1 MYKAPRGTSDI
12 LPEEQENWKHVT
24 DVAASI
30 GLLYGYRLITTPIF
44 EDAQLFS
51 RSAAVGTDLADKEM
65 YIFTDP
71 GGQQLALK
79 AEGTAP
85 ICRAYLEHGMFN
97 LPQPVRLYYITPS
110 FRFERPQAGRYRQHY
125 QCGFEA
131 IGEADPIIDAEII
144 DLAQRFLHTLGLS
157 GFSIGLNSIGCQ
169 TCQPK
174 YIEALKEYY
183 SMHLSKLCPDCKI
196 RLVQNPLRL
205 LDCKKET
212 CQEIANAAPKILD
225 YLCTECQTH
234 FKDVQ
239 HYLTALGI
247 PFVIK
252 HRLVRG
258 LDYYSRT
265 VFEIEPL
272 EEKSQSALGGGG
284 RYDNLI
290 KQLGGKPTP
299 AVGFATGMERIIAN
313 LQKKGVSIDS
323 SSATVAF
330 IAYMGEEAKLTA
342 IKLSARL
349 RTSGISVALASG
361 SKSLKS
367 QLRQANSLNAS
378 YAIII
383 GEQELSSSTVVLR
396 DMKAKEQ
403 TTIPLEFVEKS
414 LLS

>member
-1 MYKAPRGTSDI
+1 MYKAPRGTSDT
-12 LPEEQENWKHVT
+12 LPEEQGYWRHIT

-30 GLLYGYRLITTPIF
+30 GLLYGYCPIATPIF

-85 ICRAYLEHGMFN
+85 VCRAYLEHGMFN
-97 LPQPVRLYYITPS
+97 LPQPVKLYYITPA

-131 IGEADPIIDAEII
+131 IGEADPIIDVEII
-144 DLAQRFLHTLGLS
+144 DLAQRFLCSLGLS
-157 GFSIGLNSIGCQ
+157 EFSIGLNSIGCQ
-169 TCQPK
+169 TCQPN
-174 YIEALKEYY
+174 YVESLKEYY
-183 SMHLSKLCPDCKI
+183 SSYLAELCPDCKV
-196 RLVQNPLRL
+196 RLVRNPLRL
-205 LDCKKET
+205 LDCKKER
-212 CQEIANAAPKILD
+212 CQEIADAAPKILD
-225 YLCTECQTH
+225 YLCTECQAH
-234 FKDVQ
+234 FRDVQ
-239 HYLTALGI
+239 HYLVALGI
-247 PFVIK
+247 PFDIK

-265 VFEIEPL
+265 VFELEPL

-290 KQLGGKPTP
+290 EQLGGKPTP
-299 AVGFATGMERIIAN
+299 AVGFATGMERLIAN
-313 LQKKGVSIDS
+313 LHKQGVSIS
-323 SSATVAF
+323 SCTAPVAF
-330 IAYMGEEAKLTA
+330 IAHMGEEAKLA
-342 IKLSARL
+342 AVKLSARL
-349 RTSGISVALASG
+349 RASGISIATATG

-378 YAIII
+378 YALII
-383 GEQELSSSTVVLR
+383 GEQELSSATVVLR

-403 TTIPLEFVEKS
+403 TTIPLAQVEKA
-414 LLS
+414 LL

>member
-12 LPEEQENWKHVT
+12 LPEEQGYWKHIT

-30 GLLYGYRLITTPIF
+30 ALLYGYRLIATPIF

-51 RSAAVGTDLADKEM
+51 RSAAMGTDLADKEM

-85 ICRAYLEHGMFN
+85 VCRAYLEHGMFN
-97 LPQPVRLYYITPS
+97 LAQPVKLYYIMPA

-131 IGEADPIIDAEII
+131 IGEADPIIDAEVI
-144 DLAQRFLHTLGLS
+144 DLAQRFLYSLGLS
-157 GFSIGLNSIGCQ
+157 DFSIGLNSIGCQ
-169 TCQPK
+169 TCQPL
-174 YIEALKEYY
+174 YIKSLKEYY
-183 SMHLSKLCPDCKI
+183 SSYLSELCPDCKV
-196 RLVQNPLRL
+196 RLDRNPLRL
-205 LDCKKET
+205 LDCKKEH
-212 CQEIANAAPKILD
+212 CQKIADAAPKILD

-234 FKDVQ
+234 FREVQ
-239 HYLTALGI
+239 RYLVALGI
-247 PFVIK
+247 PFSIK

-265 VFEIEPL
+265 VFELEPL
-272 EEKSQSALGGGG
+272 EEKAQSALGGGG

-290 KQLGGKPTP
+290 EQLGGKPTP
-299 AVGFATGMERIIAN
+299 AVGFATGMERLIAN
-313 LQKKGVSIDS
+313 LQKQEVSIAS
-323 SSATVAF
+323 CTAPVAF
-330 IAYMGEEAKLTA
+330 IAHIGEEAKLAA

-349 RTSGISVALASG
+349 RASGNSVAIATG

-367 QLRQANSLNAS
+367 QLRQANSLSAS

-383 GEQELSSSTVVLR
+383 GEQELSSATVVLR
-396 DMKAKEQ
+396 DMKVKEQ
-403 TTIPLEFVEKS
+403 TTIPLAYVEKA
-414 LLS
+414 LL

>member
-12 LPEEQENWKHVT
+12 LPEEQGYWRHVT
-24 DVAASI
+24 DIAASI
-30 GLLYGYRLITTPIF
+30 ALLYGYRPIATPIF
-44 EDAQLFS
+44 EDAQLFL

-65 YIFTDP
+65 YVFNDP
-71 GGQQLALK
+71 GGHQLSLK

-85 ICRAYLEHGMFN
+85 VCRAYLEHGMFN
-97 LPQPVRLYYITPS
+97 LPQPVKLYYITPA

-131 IGEADPIIDAEII
+131 IGEADPIIDAELI
-144 DLAQRFLHTLGLS
+144 DLAQRFLCSLGLS
-157 GFSIGLNSIGCQ
+157 EFSIGLNSIGCQ
-169 TCQPK
+169 TCQPQ
-174 YIEALKEYY
+174 YVEALKEYY
-183 SMHLSKLCPDCKI
+183 SSYLSELCPDCEV
-196 RLVQNPLRL
+196 RFVRNPLRL
-205 LDCKKET
+205 LDCKKEH
-212 CQEIANAAPKILD
+212 CHDIAESAPKTLD

-239 HYLTALGI
+239 QYLVALGI
-247 PFVIK
+247 PFSIK

-290 KQLGGKPTP
+290 EQLGGNPTP

-313 LQKKGVSIDS
+313 LQKQGVSIAS
-323 SSATVAF
+323 YTAPVAF
-330 IAYMGEEAKLTA
+330 IAHMGKEAKLAA
-342 IKLSARL
+342 IELGARL
-349 RTSGISVALASG
+349 RASGISVVIATG

-367 QLRQANSLNAS
+367 QLRQANSLSSS

-383 GEQELSSSTVVLR
+383 GEQELSSATVVLR
-396 DMKAKEQ
+396 DMKAKGQ
-403 TTIPLEFVEKS
+403 TTIPLANIEKA
-414 LLS
+414 LL